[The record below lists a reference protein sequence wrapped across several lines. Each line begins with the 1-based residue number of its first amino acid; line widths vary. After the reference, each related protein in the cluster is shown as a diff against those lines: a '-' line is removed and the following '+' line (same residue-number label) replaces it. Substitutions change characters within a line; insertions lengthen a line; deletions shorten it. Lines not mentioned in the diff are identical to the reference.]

1 MSANIIRLLPD
12 EERAL
17 LECYVAGSQH
27 PASFQQLFD
36 TMEVPTD
43 AVPDRLQ
50 IAVAQILLHH
60 VQDGLPQ
67 WNGSCAVYAFCD
79 CSQACR
85 HSLSQNIRAPC
96 NIISAT
102 RTSITPSD
110 TPSFHPTGS
119 ATSGEISVDWRPS
132 PAPRVGTGTVRA
144 HLKRAW
150 MRMRQIRP
158 PGRGDF
164 WIQKIAYAPSDK
176 NLSKNGFCPLKGGS
190 LCVKDVFAKKFFGAG
205 RDSAGGALASVL
217 RKHSSEGR
225 TPDTAERCI
234 RHCAG
239 SRPPRGTGTCCPDS
253 ERTAPA

>member
-1 MSANIIRLLPD
+1 VFVPSLDGVARCGTDEVALIRDTIRHYAPVLIAPFVNPNSSRKNL
-12 EERAL
+12 AMIQ
-17 LECYVAGSQH
+17 A
-27 PASFQQLFD
+27 PA
-36 TMEVPTD
+36 
-43 AVPDRLQ
+43 
-50 IAVAQILLHH
+50 
-60 VQDGLPQ
+60 
-67 WNGSCAVYAFCD
+67 
-79 CSQACR
+79 
-85 HSLSQNIRAPC
+85 

-102 RTSITPSD
+102 RRSITPSD